1 MNNCFKKLLVML
13 FVAMIGFVP
22 QINAQNRDV
31 TRHRSSSSTT
41 HRSSS
46 SRTSKPARKRS
57 TTTTRKKRTSTTEI
71 ILNGYSVDT
80 EYESE
85 DGDKGIAFFVD
96 FDIKNRKNKET
107 YICIYVYQGDNET
120 PILDSD
126 GDILVTFLTFKP
138 SSNNEKDN
146 LALLFL
152 PYYALADSDWDPDYD
167 GISFDLAFEDEN
179 ENTIGLLEDLD
190 ISN

>member
-1 MNNCFKKLLVML
+1 MNNYLKKLLVLL
-13 FVAMIGFVP
+13 FVAMIGFAP

-31 TRHRSSSSTT
+31 TRHRSTSSST
-41 HRSSS
+41 HRSST
-46 SRTSKPARKRS
+46 SRSSKPARKRS
-57 TTTTRKKRTSTTEI
+57 TTTTRKKKPAATEI
-71 ILNGYSVDT
+71 IVNGYSVDT
-80 EYESE
+80 EYEDE
-85 DGDKGIAFFVD
+85 DGDKGIAFCVD

-126 GDILVTFLTFKP
+126 GDILVSFARFKP

-152 PYYALADSDWDPDYD
+152 PYYELLASDWDPDYD

-179 ENTIGLLEDLD
+179 EDTIGLLEDLD
-190 ISN
+190 IDD